1 MFWRGAGLALVTSL
15 AMALAPAQAHSPG
28 VADADQAVAHQVE
41 DLREALKRAIERKDA
56 ALLRRMYADSFTHI
70 DASGRVERKDARI
83 AAALAGK
90 PMIES
95 AAAEDIYFSVHGGH
109 TIVVTGVSPGPSRM
123 MDGRG
128 ASLRWMAVYVKAGA
142 DWQLAASQATR
153 RTIRR

>member
-1 MFWRGAGLALVTSL
+1 MFWRGTGLPLIASLALTFPS
-15 AMALAPAQAHSPG
+15 AHAHSPG

-70 DASGRVERKDARI
+70 DPSGRVERKDARI

-90 PMIES
+90 PLIES
-95 AAAEDIYFSVHGGH
+95 AAAEDIYFNVHGGH
-109 TIVVTGVSPGPSRM
+109 TIVVTGVSSGSSRE
-123 MDGRG
+123 DGRG
-128 ASLRWMAVYVKAGA
+128 ASFRWMAVYVKTGA

-153 RTIRR
+153 RTMRH